1 MSKNVEIGWDR
12 LGNET
17 GKEIVRHGEVRLGWA
32 CVSVGGR
39 SPWLKAPSRLCS
51 RVDNPTRFRPQA
63 SGRMTD
69 LSGDY
74 PSEERGRL
82 LIGGKCEGGQPERN
96 PAGSVRQMESS
107 QAKYPSEKSGRLA
120 TVKASSSFPGEA
132 FSVGALDERGGS
144 RCLNLLSVRELHI
157 LAGARTPLCQACG
170 GHCTWQGGCA
180 KWSCSSCSECPFG
193 VLRSDLFSL

>member
-1 MSKNVEIGWDR
+1 MRRAKKLSDTDR
-12 LGNET
+12 LDSAGH
-17 GKEIVRHGEVRLGWA
+17 RP

-39 SPWLKAPSRLCS
+39 SPRLKAPSRLCS
-51 RVDNPTRFRPQA
+51 RVDKLTRFLPQA

-82 LIGGKCEGGQPERN
+82 SLGGKCEGGQ
-96 PAGSVRQMESS
+96 AGSVRQMESS
-107 QAKYPSEKSGRLA
+107 LRRSIRPRSRADLPQP
-120 TVKASSSFPGEA
+120 TVKASSGFPGEA

-193 VLRSDLFSL
+193 C